1 MFVIIKDEI
10 DSQETLFKL
19 MRRLKMPMDKVEL
32 VCKEI
37 DDYIKANWKQNAD
50 KNKLRMK
57 KADIHKFIKEQTLKT
72 QTWKLLNIWRQVYGT
87 DAHSDEL
94 IRIFRLMNSNQYEDA
109 LLSKLHS
116 LKYVSSVLKI

>member
-1 MFVIIKDEI
+1 
-10 DSQETLFKL
+10 
-19 MRRLKMPMDKVEL
+19 MPMDKVEL

-37 DDYIKANWKQNAD
+37 EDYIKVNWKHNAD
-50 KNKLRMK
+50 KTKLRMK
-57 KADIHKFIKEQTLKT
+57 KADINKFIKEQTLKT